1 MQGSNQNQNKK
12 KISAFHKWTN
22 VFLVGFFLAKRQIK
36 GSNKSTT
43 FLIVFI
49 MMLTFLNLVV
59 VSGILIGIIE
69 GANQANKA
77 QYTGDVIVSTLA
89 GENFIGN
96 TYEIESTLKKM
107 PGVANISTRYIES
120 GQIEANYKTRRDFS
134 QVRDIVGTQ
143 VVGVNLDDES
153 ELSNLPNFVVEGEFL
168 DSLESGKIL
177 IGANLLYR
185 YSSGFGDFFASLD
198 GVYPGDEVRVTV
210 DGKTKTFIVKGIADT
225 KVDAVS
231 LRAFITKED
240 FWRLVDRPEIN
251 ANEISIRIDPASSVS
266 PDQIKSNLVKSGF
279 LEDGKIQTA
288 IEAIPE
294 FLNQIKITFWLLG
307 NVIGLIGIIV
317 ASITIFIIIFINA
330 VTRRKYIGIMK
341 GIGISEKAIEI
352 SYVLQ
357 SIFYA
362 SLGGGL
368 GIVLVYAVLV
378 PLFQARPLNF
388 PFSDGILVA
397 PLDSVIIKFILLL
410 VVTLLAG
417 YIPARNIVKKN
428 TLDSIL
434 GR

>member
-1 MQGSNQNQNKK
+1 MQNKRQEK
-12 KISAFHKWTN
+12 KSAISQWIN
-22 VFLVGFFLAKRQIK
+22 VVSVGWFLAKRQVK
-36 GSNKSTT
+36 GSSRATT

-59 VSGILIGIIE
+59 VSGILVGLIE
-69 GANQANKA
+69 GANQANKE
-77 QYTGDVIVSTLA
+77 QYTGDVIITTLA
-89 GENFIGN
+89 GKNAIEH
-96 TYEIESTLKKM
+96 THELESTLKSM
-107 PGVANISTRYIES
+107 GDVSEISTRYIES

-134 QVRDIVGTQ
+134 EVRDIVGTQ
-143 VVGVNLDDES
+143 IVGISLEDEDA
-153 ELSNLPNFVVEGEFL
+153 LSGLSKFVVEGEFL
-168 DSLESGKIL
+168 NQEESGKIL

-198 GVYPGDEVRVTV
+198 GVYPGDEVKVTV

-240 FWRLVDRPEIN
+240 FWRLVDRPAIN
-251 ANEISIRIDPASSVS
+251 ANEISIKLS
-266 PDQIKSNLVKSGF
+266 PDATVTSAELKNNLVKLGF
-279 LEDGKIQTA
+279 SPDGKIQTFE
-288 IEAIPE
+288 EAVPD
-294 FLNQIKITFWLLG
+294 FLNQIKIAFALLG
-307 NVIGLIGIIV
+307 NVIGLIGIVV
-317 ASITIFIIIFINA
+317 ASITIFIVIFINA

-341 GIGISEKAIEI
+341 GIGISEQAIEI
-352 SYVLQ
+352 SYIFQ

-362 SLGGGL
+362 LLGGLL
-368 GIVLVYAVLV
+368 GIFIVYALLV
-378 PLFQARPLNF
+378 PLFLAHPLDF

-397 PLDSVIIKFILLL
+397 PVQSTIIKFILLL
-410 VVTLLAG
+410 VVTLFAG

>member
-1 MQGSNQNQNKK
+1 MPEKK
-12 KISAFHKWTN
+12 PILKRWLNTL
-22 VFLVGFFLAKRQIK
+22 LVGWFLAKRQIK
-36 GSNKSTT
+36 GSSKATT
-43 FLIVFI
+43 LLIVFI

-59 VSGILIGIIE
+59 VSGILIGLIE
-69 GANQANKA
+69 GANQANRA
-77 QYTGDVIVSTLA
+77 QYTGDVIVTTLA
-89 GENFIGN
+89 GENYIEN
-96 TYEIESTLKKM
+96 TFEMENTLRSM
-107 PGVANISTRYIES
+107 PGVKDLSTRYIES

-143 VVGVNLDDES
+143 IVGINLEDES
-153 ELSNLPNFVVEGEFL
+153 NLSGLPNFVLEGDFL
-168 DSLESGKIL
+168 DPSESGKIL

-210 DGKTKTFIVKGIADT
+210 DGNTRTFTVKGIADT

-240 FWRLVDRPEIN
+240 FWRLVDRPALN
-251 ANEISIRIDPASSVS
+251 ANEISVRLAEDSPIS
-266 PDQIKSNLVKSGF
+266 PDKVKDNLVNLGF
-279 LEDGKIQTA
+279 SNDGKIQTFR
-288 IEAIPE
+288 EAIPE
-294 FLNQIKITFWLLG
+294 FLNQIKIAFGLLG

-317 ASITIFIIIFINA
+317 ASITIFIVIFINA

-352 SYVLQ
+352 SYIFQ

-362 SLGGGL
+362 SLGGIL
-368 GIVLVYAVLV
+368 GIIIIYTMLV
-378 PLFQARPLNF
+378 PLFEAHPLDF

-397 PLDSVIIKFILLL
+397 PISGTIFRFVLLL

-417 YIPARNIVKKN
+417 YIPARQIVKQN